1 MHKQK
6 LAVLIAAGVGI
17 LGLVLTWF
25 SVDAGFFSYSQ
36 NGFSSGWTGW
46 GTLAALGT
54 GAGILF
60 KAEDKNAA
68 IDADT
73 KKIVMGAGAGAL
85 LLPIIAIVIV
95 KSNALGGAI
104 DLGIGL
110 FICMIAGA
118 GMLAIPLAMKADG
131 SFEMPT
137 KDSIQADIKGEENSS
152 DASDASG
159 DDATA

>member
-68 IDADT
+68 IDADS

-85 LLPIIAIVIV
+85 LLPIIAIVMV

-110 FICMIAGA
+110 FICMLAGA
-118 GMLAIPLAMKADG
+118 GMLAVPFVMKADG
-131 SFEMPT
+131 SMEMPT
-137 KDSIQADIKGEENSS
+137 KDSIKADLEGSDDDSS
-152 DASDASG
+152 DET
-159 DDATA
+159 TA